1 MAKYRTK
8 GSTLKFGASNPPTAT
23 VGQLGDSTFD
33 PGERVATIDDTTH
46 DNTSGVLDKL
56 DPGFQQPPVLDGEI
70 VLDPND
76 AVHEALR
83 AAFFSGATNYAQ
95 LILTNATNSKFTWA
109 CRVKRFGIPVPV
121 NGKLVA
127 QISLEG
133 LGGATTYV
141 Q

>member
-1 MAKYRTK
+1 MKYKTK
-8 GSTLKFGASNPPTAT
+8 GSTLKFGASNPPTAI

-33 PGERVATIDDTTH
+33 VGERVATLDITTH

-56 DPGFQQPPVLDGEI
+56 DPGLMNPPKLDGEI

-76 AVHEALR
+76 TVHEALR
-83 AAFFSGATNYAQ
+83 AAQASGSTNYAQ
-95 LILTNATNSKFTWA
+95 LILTNSTNSKFTWA
-109 CRVKRFGIPVPV
+109 CRVSRFTVPIPV

-133 LGGATTYV
+133 LGGATTYA